1 MPFPLTLFL
10 LNDIQFDTASHLIC
24 SRDQIPLSHFSEAIK
39 PKLHRHMSLYNA
51 TNGTKPIF
59 DPIGGH
65 NGYRV
70 GARIA
75 RVQIALALFLGV
87 SAFMLFCMLRKRY
100 PRIYVANFNRA
111 NQNYFHSFSRRNL
124 PRLPALLFGWVPIVY
139 KINEEQVLEHAGLD
153 AVVFLGFFKMCIK
166 TLAVCVLFA
175 YTVLSP
181 VRYWFTGRVDF
192 PGEGEDND
200 ELMNFFFGSF
210 LKRKHKHSFEQ
221 FLWMYTV
228 FTYVFTF
235 VLLYFLYRQTLK
247 IIDMRQHYLGKQS
260 SITDRTIKILGIPP
274 VLRDEELLK
283 RHINSLGV
291 GEVDSVCVVKEWNVL
306 NDLFSLRKHLLY
318 QLESLWVEFF
328 TLNKIQNLSELAPS
342 DLRLSV
348 GEDIRMSDGT
358 AGSSTTSPR
367 YRDSQSPEGSPEGS
381 PDSGPNSETASVV
394 TSASCIDIVTEHL
407 ARSVLA
413 NNDSEPSLIIDES
426 LKRPKMRKG
435 WFGVCGPKVDKIDY
449 YNQKL
454 LVVDKEIKRYRKRDF
469 PPSSTAF
476 ITMRS
481 VAQAQMLAQAVL
493 DPKVNH
499 LITNLAPAP
508 HDIIWKNLCLSRN
521 ERNTRIFLV
530 MTLIGLISV
539 LLVIPVRF
547 LTNFLNI
554 KSISRV
560 SPGLARFLK
569 DHKWAENIITGILP
583 PYVFTI
589 FNIVMP
595 YVYIWFTKRQGYT
608 SRGDEELSAI
618 SKNFFYIFVN
628 LFLVFT
634 LFGTAI
640 LTDTAQLAYQL
651 ADSLKKLSLFYVDL
665 IILQG
670 IGIFPYKLLLLGN
683 LLKWPLGS
691 LIWCKTPR
699 DYFNLHKP
707 PVFNFGL
714 QLPQPILILI
724 ITITYSVI
732 STKIVTAGLIYF
744 IIGYFVFKYQLLYAC
759 VHPPHNTGKVWP
771 LVVRRVILGLLI
783 FHTMM
788 VGTLTAERA
797 YTCATVILPMPVF
810 TMYIFWYFH
819 KHYIPLSSFIALRSI
834 ENNELPYH
842 GDEERGLYGSTSR
855 AQTLDEEREFN
866 QSYVYPNLV
875 SDLDGPLVAVD
886 NSEVLFIGA
895 DGSSTRKRIPI
906 FQ

>member
-1 MPFPLTLFL
+1 MELVDVF
-10 LNDIQFDTASHLIC
+10 
-24 SRDQIPLSHFSEAIK
+24 
-39 PKLHRHMSLYNA
+39 
-51 TNGTKPIF
+51 NGSKPIY

-75 RVQIALALFLGV
+75 RVQIAIALFLGIL
-87 SAFMLFCMLRKRY
+87 AFMIFCFLRKRY
-100 PRIYVANFNRA
+100 PRIYVANFNRN
-111 NQNYFHSFSRRNL
+111 NQNYLHSFSRRNL
-124 PRLPALLFGWVPIVY
+124 PKLPSLLFGWVSIVY
-139 KINEEQVLEHAGLD
+139 TINEDQVLEHAGLD

-181 VRYWFTGRVDF
+181 VRYWFTGKVDF
-192 PGEGEDND
+192 PGEGEDE
-200 ELMNFFFGSF
+200 ELESGLFIARFFFGSF
-210 LKRKHKHSFEQ
+210 SKKKHGHSFEQ

-228 FTYVFTF
+228 FTYIFTF
-235 VLLYFLYRQTLK
+235 VLLFFLYRQTRK
-247 IIDMRQHYLGKQS
+247 IINMRQTYLGKQC
-260 SITDRTIKILGIPP
+260 SITDRTIKVLGIPAI
-274 VLRDEELLK
+274 LREEELLR
-283 RHINSLGV
+283 RHINLLGV
-291 GEVDSVCVVKEWNVL
+291 GRVDSVCVVKEWNIL
-306 NDLFSLRKHLLY
+306 DDLFRLRMRLIY
-318 QLESLWVEFF
+318 NLEALWVEFF
-328 TLNKIQNLSELAPS
+328 RLNNIENFSDVTNANLRQTIG
-342 DLRLSV
+342 DNIRLSA
-348 GEDIRMSDGT
+348 ETRHEI
-358 AGSSTTSPR
+358 STPPPYHDEPNSNSEV
-367 YRDSQSPEGSPEGS
+367 SQNG
-381 PDSGPNSETASVV
+381 SGPNSETASIV
-394 TSASCIDIVTEHL
+394 TAASCIDTISEHI
-407 ARSVLA
+407 AQFS
-413 NNDSEPSLIIDES
+413 NGHDDSQLSLLSDGAYV
-426 LKRPKMRKG
+426 RPKMRKG
-435 WFGVCGPKVDKIDY
+435 WFGLFGPRVDKIDY
-449 YNQKL
+449 YNQRL
-454 LVVDKEIKRYRKRDF
+454 QVVDKEIKRYRKREF

-476 ITMRS
+476 ITMNS

-493 DPKVNH
+493 DPKINH
-499 LITNLAPAP
+499 LITSLAPAP
-508 HDIIWKNLCLSRN
+508 HDIIWKNLCLSRR

-539 LLVIPVRF
+539 LLVFPVRF
-547 LTNFLNI
+547 LTNFLNV
-554 KSISRV
+554 KSISKV
-560 SPGLARFLK
+560 SPALARFLK
-569 DHKWAENIITGILP
+569 DHAWAAYIITGILP

-595 YVYIWFTKRQGYT
+595 YVYIWITKRQGYT
-608 SRGDEELSAI
+608 SRGDEELSAV

-634 LFGTAI
+634 LFGTAT

-691 LIWCKTPR
+691 LFWCKTPR

-732 STKIVTAGLIYF
+732 STKIVSAGLIYF

-771 LVVRRVILGLLI
+771 LVVRRVIMGLLI

-788 VGTLTAERA
+788 VGTLTAEKA
-797 YTCATVILPMPVF
+797 YICATAILPMPMF
-810 TMYIFWYFH
+810 TIYILWNFH
-819 KHYIPLSSFIALRSI
+819 KHYIPLSNYIALRSI
-834 ENNELPYH
+834 ESNQLPHH
-842 GDEERGLYGSTSR
+842 GDEEQGLSETQTNVSGR

-886 NSEVLFIGA
+886 ANEVLFVSA
-895 DGSSTRKRIPI
+895 DGSTVRKRMPI
-906 FQ
+906 FL

>member
-1 MPFPLTLFL
+1 METVHAL
-10 LNDIQFDTASHLIC
+10 
-24 SRDQIPLSHFSEAIK
+24 
-39 PKLHRHMSLYNA
+39 
-51 TNGTKPIF
+51 NGTTPIY

-75 RVQIALALFLGV
+75 RVQIAIALFLGC
-87 SAFMLFCMLRKRY
+87 SAFLLFCVLRKRY
-100 PRIYVANFNRA
+100 PRIYVANFNRV
-111 NQNYFHSFSRRNL
+111 NQNYFHSFTRRKL
-124 PRLPALLFGWVPIVY
+124 PRLPSLLFGWVPIVY
-139 KINEEQVLEHAGLD
+139 KINEDQVLEHAGLD

-175 YTVLSP
+175 YSILSP

-192 PGEGEDND
+192 PGEGDDDDDGD
-200 ELMNFFFGSF
+200 ETSFVKIGMNFLFGS
-210 LKRKHKHSFEQ
+210 LSKHKHKHSFEQ

-235 VLLYFLYRQTLK
+235 VLLFFLYRQTVK
-247 IIDMRQHYLGKQS
+247 IINMRQLYLGKQC

-274 VLRDEELLK
+274 VLREEELLK
-283 RHINSLGV
+283 RHINLLGV
-291 GEVDSVCVVKEWNVL
+291 GEVDSVCVVKEWNAL
-306 NDLFSLRKHLLY
+306 NDLFSLRKHIQY
-318 QLESLWVEFF
+318 QLEALWVEFF
-328 TLNKIQNLSELAPS
+328 DMNNIQNFSELPHTN
-342 DLRLSV
+342 LRLSV
-348 GEDIRMSDGT
+348 GGDFRMSGET
-358 AGSSTTSPR
+358 RPNAS
-367 YRDSQSPEGSPEGS
+367 SQSGILGERASPS

-394 TSASCIDIVTEHL
+394 TSASCIDIVSEHL
-407 ARSVLA
+407 ARTIP
-413 NNDSEPSLIIDES
+413 NGDDSQVSLLSDGGYM
-426 LKRPKMRKG
+426 RPMIRKG
-435 WFGVCGPKVDKIDY
+435 WLGACGPKVDKIDY

-454 LVVDKEIKRYRKRDF
+454 QVVDKEIKRYRKREF

-493 DPKVNH
+493 DPKINH
-499 LITNLAPAP
+499 LITSLAPAP

-530 MTLIGLISV
+530 MTLIGLMSI
-539 LLVIPVRF
+539 LLVFPVRF

-554 KSISRV
+554 KSISKV
-560 SPGLARFLK
+560 SPALARFLK
-569 DHKWAENIITGILP
+569 DHRWAENMITGILP

-683 LLKWPLGS
+683 LIKWPLGS
-691 LIWCKTPR
+691 LFWCKTPR

-744 IIGYFVFKYQLLYAC
+744 LIGYFVFKYQLLYAC

-783 FHTMM
+783 FHMM
-788 VGTLTAERA
+788 MIGTLTAEKA
-797 YTCATVILPMPVF
+797 YVCATAILPVSMF
-810 TMYIFWYFH
+810 TLYIFWYFH

-842 GDEERGLYGSTSR
+842 DDEEQGLYENNTNLSART
-855 AQTLDEEREFN
+855 QTLDEEREFN
-866 QSYVYPNLV
+866 QSYIYPNLV

-886 NSEVLFIGA
+886 GNDVLFVCP
-895 DGSSTRKRIPI
+895 DGSTIKKQIPI
-906 FQ
+906 FL